1 MHVECVDTRRRTGGC
16 GGGGN
21 NNCAQEETDLGD
33 TWFGMSSVEWRLLR
47 L

>member
-1 MHVECVDTRRRTGGC
+1 MLTQGGELGGGG

-21 NNCAQEETDLGD
+21 NNYAQEETDLGD